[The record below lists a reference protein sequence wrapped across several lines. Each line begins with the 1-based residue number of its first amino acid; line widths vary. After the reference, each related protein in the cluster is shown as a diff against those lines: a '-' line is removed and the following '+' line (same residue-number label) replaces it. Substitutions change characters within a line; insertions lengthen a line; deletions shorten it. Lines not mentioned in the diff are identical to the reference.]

1 MYHHHITTHENDVTA
16 KSHRKVTPGAAA
28 VPRLR

>member
-1 MYHHHITTHENDVTA
+1 MYHHHITNENDVTA
-16 KSHRKVTPGAAA
+16 KSQWKVTPGAAA